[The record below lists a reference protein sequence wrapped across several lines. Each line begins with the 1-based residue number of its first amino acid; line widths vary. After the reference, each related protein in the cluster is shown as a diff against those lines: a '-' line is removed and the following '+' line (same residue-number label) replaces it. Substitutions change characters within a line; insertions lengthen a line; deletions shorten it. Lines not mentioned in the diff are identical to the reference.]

1 LHGLLRMQKT
11 IDPAPAT
18 GRLSAPP
25 VRRGLLA
32 AKAAA
37 CARCQACP
45 LYRNATQAVFGEGR
59 AGAALMLVGEQPGDA
74 EDVAGRPFVGPAG
87 ALLDQAIREAGLRR
101 GDVYVT
107 NAVKHFNFE
116 QRGKHRL
123 HKKPGAGDVR
133 ACRPWL
139 LDEITI
145 VRPHVIVALGATAAA
160 SLYGPSVKLT
170 RDRGQALA
178 AATTPI
184 QDAAPDAVH
193 LVTFHP
199 AAVLRAPTSERRAE
213 LRALLTSD
221 LTLAGRLAGKSRG
234 PSPS

>member
-1 LHGLLRMQKT
+1 MQKA
-11 IDPAPAT
+11 IDPSAT
-18 GRLSAPP
+18 SGRLAAPP

-59 AGAALMLVGEQPGDA
+59 AGAAVMLVGEQPGDA
-74 EDVAGRPFVGPAG
+74 EDLAGRPFVGPAG
-87 ALLDQAIREAGLRR
+87 MLLDAAILEAGLRR
-101 GDVYVT
+101 TDVYVT

-160 SLYGPSVKLT
+160 SLFGPSVKLT
-170 RDRGQALA
+170 RDRGHALPGAMTALEGA
-178 AATTPI
+178 AVS
-184 QDAAPDAVH
+184 AAH

-221 LTLAGRLAGKSRG
+221 LALAGRLAGKSRG

>member
-1 LHGLLRMQKT
+1 MQKT
-11 IDPAPAT
+11 IDPTPSR

-25 VRRGLLA
+25 VRRGQLA

-59 AGAALMLVGEQPGDA
+59 AGAAVMLVGEQPGDA
-74 EDVAGRPFVGPAG
+74 EDLAGRPFVGPAG
-87 ALLDQAIREAGLRR
+87 LLLDAAIREAGLQRS
-101 GDVYVT
+101 DVYIT

-139 LDEITI
+139 LDEITL

-160 SLYGPSVKLT
+160 SLFGPSVKLT
-170 RDRGQALA
+170 RDRGHALPA
-178 AATTPI
+178 AVTPI
-184 QDAAPDAVH
+184 HDAAPGAVH

-199 AAVLRAPTSERRAE
+199 AAVLRAPSSDRRAE
-213 LRALLTSD
+213 LRALLTGD
-221 LTLAGRLAGKSRG
+221 LALAGRLAGKSRG

>member
-1 LHGLLRMQKT
+1 MQKNT
-11 IDPAPAT
+11 EPAAAK
-18 GRLSAPP
+18 GRRPGLP
-25 VRRGLLA
+25 VRQGLLA

-37 CARCQACP
+37 CAQCRACP

-59 AGAALMLVGEQPGDA
+59 VGAAVMLVGEQPGDA
-74 EDVAGRPFVGPAG
+74 EDRAGRPFVGPAG
-87 ALLDQAIREAGLRR
+87 ALLDDAIGEAGLARR
-101 GDVYVT
+101 DVYVT

-145 VRPHVIVALGATAAA
+145 VRPHVIVALGATAAS
-160 SLYGPSVKLT
+160 SLFGPSVRLT
-170 RDRGQALA
+170 RDRGHALEA
-178 AATTPI
+178 SVTSLRE
-184 QDAAPDAVH
+184 AAPGAIH
-193 LVTFHP
+193 LVTSHP

-221 LTLAGRLAGKSRG
+221 LALAGRLAGRSRG

>member
-1 LHGLLRMQKT
+1 MQKT
-11 IDPAPAT
+11 TDPAPT
-18 GRLSAPP
+18 SGRLSAPP

-37 CARCQACP
+37 CARCHACP

-59 AGAALMLVGEQPGDA
+59 VGAAVMLVGEQPGDA
-74 EDVAGRPFVGPAG
+74 EDLSGRPFVGPAG
-87 ALLDQAIREAGLRR
+87 ALLDAAIRDAGLRR

-145 VRPHVIVALGATAAA
+145 VGPHVIVALGATAAS
-160 SLYGPSVKLT
+160 SLFGPAVKLT
-170 RDRGQALA
+170 RDRGHALE
-178 AATTPI
+178 ATATPLH
-184 QDAAPDAVH
+184 DAAPSAVH

-221 LTLAGRLAGKSRG
+221 LALAARLAGKSRG

>member
-1 LHGLLRMQKT
+1 
-11 IDPAPAT
+11 
-18 GRLSAPP
+18 
-25 VRRGLLA
+25 
-32 AKAAA
+32 
-37 CARCQACP
+37 
-45 LYRNATQAVFGEGR
+45 
-59 AGAALMLVGEQPGDA
+59 MLVGEQPGDA
-74 EDVAGRPFVGPAG
+74 EDLVGRPFVGPAG
-87 ALLDQAIREAGLRR
+87 ALLDAAIREAGLHRR
-101 GDVYVT
+101 DVYVT

-160 SLYGPSVKLT
+160 SLFGPRVKLT
-170 RDRGQALA
+170 RDRGHALPSQA
-178 AATTPI
+178 TPI
-184 QDAAPDAVH
+184 DGAAPSAIH

-213 LRALLTSD
+213 LRALLTGD
-221 LTLAGRLAGKSRG
+221 LALAGRLAGKSRG

>member
-1 LHGLLRMQKT
+1 MQKT
-11 IDPAPAT
+11 IDPAPEK
-18 GRLSAPP
+18 GRLPAPP

-59 AGAALMLVGEQPGDA
+59 AGAAVMLVGEQPGDA
-74 EDVAGRPFVGPAG
+74 EDLAGRPFVGPAG
-87 ALLDQAIREAGLRR
+87 LLLDAALREAGLQRR
-101 GDVYVT
+101 DVYVT
-107 NAVKHFNFE
+107 NAVKHFGFE

-123 HKKPGAGDVR
+123 HKKPGSAEVR

-139 LDEITI
+139 LDELTI

-160 SLYGPSVKLT
+160 ALFGPSVKLT
-170 RDRGQALA
+170 RDRGHALA
-178 AATTPI
+178 VAVTPI
-184 QDAAPDAVH
+184 QQAAPGATL

-213 LRALLTSD
+213 LRALLTGD
-221 LTLAGRLAGKSRG
+221 LALAGRLAGKSRG

>member
-1 LHGLLRMQKT
+1 MQKT
-11 IDPAPAT
+11 IDPAPVT

-59 AGAALMLVGEQPGDA
+59 AGAAVMLVGEQPGDA
-74 EDVAGRPFVGPAG
+74 EDLVGRPFVGPAG
-87 ALLDQAIREAGLRR
+87 MLLDAAIREAGLQR

-160 SLYGPSVKLT
+160 SMFGPSVKLT
-170 RDRGQALA
+170 RDRGHALE
-178 AATTPI
+178 AATPI
-184 QDAAPDAVH
+184 DGAAPSALH

-221 LTLAGRLAGKSRG
+221 LALAGRLAGKSRG

>member
-1 LHGLLRMQKT
+1 MHKT
-11 IDPAPAT
+11 IDPAP
-18 GRLSAPP
+18 GSARPSPPP

-32 AKAAA
+32 AKTAA

-45 LYRNATQAVFGEGR
+45 LYRNATQSVFGEGR
-59 AGAALMLVGEQPGDA
+59 AGAAVMLVGEQPGDA
-74 EDVAGRPFVGPAG
+74 EDLAGRPFVGPAG
-87 ALLDQAIREAGLRR
+87 ALLDAAIRDAGLQRR
-101 GDVYVT
+101 DVYVT

-145 VRPHVIVALGATAAA
+145 VRPQVIVALGATAAA
-160 SLYGPSVKLT
+160 SLFGPRVKLT
-170 RDRGQALA
+170 RDRGHALPA
-178 AATTPI
+178 EVTPI
-184 QDAAPDAVH
+184 DGAARGAVH

-213 LRALLTSD
+213 LRELLTGD
-221 LTLAGRLAGKSRG
+221 LALAGRLAGKSRG

>member
-1 LHGLLRMQKT
+1 MHGLLRMQKT

-45 LYRNATQAVFGEGR
+45 QYRIAPLAVFGEGR
-59 AGAALMLVGEQPGDA
+59 AGAALRRAGEQPGDA
-74 EDVAGRPFVGPAG
+74 DDVAGRPFVGPAG

-145 VRPHVIVALGATAAA
+145 VRPQVIVALGATAAA

-178 AATTPI
+178 AAATPLH
-184 QDAAPDAVH
+184 DAAPSAVH

-213 LRALLTSD
+213 LRALLTRA
-221 LTLAGRLAGKSRG
+221 LALAARLAGKSRG